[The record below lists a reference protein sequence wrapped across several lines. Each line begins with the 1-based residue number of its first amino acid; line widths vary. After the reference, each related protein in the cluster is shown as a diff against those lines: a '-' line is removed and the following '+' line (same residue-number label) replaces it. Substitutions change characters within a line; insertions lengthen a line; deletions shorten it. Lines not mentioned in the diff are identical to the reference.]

1 LIYEFS
7 FDKSVGNNYQ
17 QETVMQISAGSDIM
31 DLKRIFSWDEDD
43 GKWVENISTSRNARD
58 VRLNVKLIGGKFVVL
73 TTKKA
78 MEFGA
83 ASWYKYKNC
92 DCAASPDYP
101 KGTRLKVTNL
111 DNNKS
116 LIVKV
121 NDWGPERDK
130 HPERVIDLDKT
141 AFKKLGSL
149 SRGILKNVRVEL
161 VKN

>member
-1 LIYEFS
+1 
-7 FDKSVGNNYQ
+7 
-17 QETVMQISAGSDIM
+17 
-31 DLKRIFSWDEDD
+31 
-43 GKWVENISTSRNARD
+43 
-58 VRLNVKLIGGKFVVL
+58 VKLIGGKFVVL

-101 KGTRLKVTNL
+101 KGPRLKVTNL